1 MPFFDY
7 QAFAAN
13 GRKKSGSIE
22 AESERS
28 ARQLLRD
35 QLLVPIEL
43 RAQQQKSSSKKS
55 HNRRV
60 PNKDI
65 ALFTQQ
71 FAALVQSNI
80 PLEESLQVV
89 ATQTRNKNL
98 QITLQQVRAKVLEG
112 YSVADGMREH
122 PKVFSPVFQAL
133 VQAGEH
139 TGELSQVLLKLADY
153 TERSQKLRN
162 TVIQATVYPM
172 VLTVVAFS
180 IISLLMAFV
189 VPKVVQQFEGT
200 GQTLPLLTKIMISCS
215 NFILNYGVWLA
226 LGTVVFGILCHYLLK
241 NEQLLYKVHRFCLK
255 LPVAGY
261 LIINL
266 ETTRLLGTLSIML
279 NGGSAL
285 LEALL
290 VSSNTIHN
298 RRIRGILMEVTE
310 QVKAGQLLSKMLGNA
325 KIFPPI
331 SIYIVANGEHSG
343 KLAKALEQAA
353 QQQENELNN
362 SIGIATKLIE
372 PILMLVFGLL
382 VFAIVLAILLPI
394 LQMNNFNN
402 I

>member
-1 MPFFDY
+1 MPFFEY
-7 QAFAAN
+7 QAFATN

-22 AESERS
+22 ADSERS

-35 QLLVPIEL
+35 QQLMPIQLNTE
-43 RAQQQKSSSKKS
+43 QQKSSSKKS

-80 PLEESLQVV
+80 PLEESLQV
-89 ATQTRNKNL
+89 AASQTRNKNL

-139 TGELSQVLLKLADY
+139 TGELSQVLLKLAAY
-153 TERSQKLRN
+153 TERSQKLRS
-162 TVIQATVYPM
+162 TVVQATLYPM

-189 VPKVVQQFEGT
+189 VPKVVEQFADS
-200 GQTLPLLTKIMISCS
+200 GQSLPLLTKIMISCS
-215 NFILNYGVWLA
+215 NFIVDYGLWLA
-226 LGTVVFGILCHYLLK
+226 IGIVVLAIVCHYLLK
-241 NEQLLYKVHRFCLK
+241 NEQILYKVHSFFLK
-255 LPVAGY
+255 LPVVGY

-285 LEALL
+285 LEALV
-290 VSSNTIHN
+290 VSSNTLHN
-298 RRIRGILMEVTE
+298 RRIRGLLIEITE
-310 QVKAGQLLSKMLGNA
+310 QVKAGQLLSKMLSNA

-331 SIYIVANGEHSG
+331 SVYIVANGEHSG
-343 KLAKALEQAA
+343 KLAKALEQSA

-362 SIGIATKLIE
+362 AIGISTKLIE

-394 LQMNNFNN
+394 LQMNNIN

>member
-1 MPFFDY
+1 MPFFEY
-7 QAFAAN
+7 QAFGAN

-22 AESERS
+22 ADCERS

-35 QLLVPIEL
+35 QQLMPIQL
-43 RAQQQKSSSKKS
+43 TAQQQKSSSQKS

-60 PNKDI
+60 PSKDI

-80 PLEESLQVV
+80 PLEESLQV
-89 ATQTRNKNL
+89 AASQTRNKNL
-98 QITLQQVRAKVLEG
+98 KITLQQVRAKVLEG

-139 TGELSQVLLKLADY
+139 TGELSQVLLKLAEY
-153 TERSQKLRN
+153 TERSQKLRS
-162 TVIQATVYPM
+162 TVVQATVYPM
-172 VLTVVAFS
+172 VLTIVAFS

-189 VPKVVQQFEGT
+189 VPKVVEQFADS
-200 GQTLPLLTKIMISCS
+200 GQTLPLLTKIMINCS
-215 NFILNYGVWLA
+215 NFILDYGLWLA
-226 LGTVVFGILCHYLLK
+226 IATVVFGIACHYLLK
-241 NEQLLYKVHRFCLK
+241 NEQLLYKVHRFFLR

-298 RRIRGILMEVTE
+298 RRIRTILMEITE
-310 QVKAGQLLSKMLGNA
+310 QVKAGQLLSKMLSSA

-331 SIYIVANGEHSG
+331 SVYIVANGEHSG

-362 SIGIATKLIE
+362 AIGITTKLIE
-372 PILMLVFGLL
+372 PILMLVFGML

-394 LQMNNFNN
+394 LQMNNIN

>member
-1 MPFFDY
+1 MAFFEY
-7 QAFAAN
+7 QAFGAN

-35 QLLVPIEL
+35 QQLMPIEL
-43 RAQQQKSSSKKS
+43 TAQQQKSSSTKS
-55 HNRRV
+55 HNRRG
-60 PNKDI
+60 PSKDI

-80 PLEESLQVV
+80 PLEESLQV
-89 ATQTRNKNL
+89 AASQTRNKNL

-139 TGELSQVLLKLADY
+139 TGELSQVLLKLAAY
-153 TERSQKLRN
+153 TERSQKLRSS
-162 TVIQATVYPM
+162 VVQATVYPI
-172 VLTVVAFS
+172 VLTIVAFS

-189 VPKVVQQFEGT
+189 VPKVVEQFADS

-215 NFILNYGVWLA
+215 NFILDYGLWLVI
-226 LGTVVFGILCHYLLK
+226 GTVVLGIACHYLLK
-241 NEQLLYKVHRFCLK
+241 NEQLLYKLHSFFLS
-255 LPVAGY
+255 LPVVGY

-285 LEALL
+285 LEALV
-290 VSSNTIHN
+290 VSSNTLHN
-298 RRIRGILMEVTE
+298 RRIRSLLMDITE
-310 QVKAGQLLSKMLGNA
+310 QVKAGQLLSKMLANA

-331 SIYIVANGEHSG
+331 SVYIVANGEHSG
-343 KLAKALEQAA
+343 KLANALEQAA

-362 SIGIATKLIE
+362 AIGITTKLIE
-372 PILMLVFGLL
+372 PVLMLVFGLL

-394 LQMNNFNN
+394 LQMNNIN